1 MSVLCKNLLVKNFN
15 LLSLKVHRY
24 RRYGKHGLTCVES
37 VTDDDALTITSISY

>member
-37 VTDDDALTITSISY
+37 VTDALTITSISY